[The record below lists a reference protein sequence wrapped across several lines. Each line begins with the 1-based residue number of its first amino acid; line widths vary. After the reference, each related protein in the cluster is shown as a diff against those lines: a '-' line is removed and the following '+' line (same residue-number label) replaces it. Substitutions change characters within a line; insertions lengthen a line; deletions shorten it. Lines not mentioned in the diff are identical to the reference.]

1 MIKQVPSPNSPV
13 LDWEPDF
20 RIELEQF
27 LRAEQF
33 IFHAPMKKHT
43 TFKIGGEA
51 DVLIF
56 PSSTEEVSKIFK
68 LINEFNIPCTILGNG
83 SNVLVRD
90 KGIRGA
96 VIKFTETFFGTM
108 RCEGQRLTACA
119 GASLKDVSYFAADN
133 GLTGMEFAVG
143 IPGSIGGAI
152 FMNAGAY
159 GGEMKNTVASVKA
172 VTRDG
177 NFVEFSGASLHL
189 GYRHSIFQENNCAIC
204 EVELI
209 LQRGNIDE
217 IRYKMTDFTE
227 RRESRQPLD
236 MPSAGSTF
244 KRPKGYFAG
253 TLIDQTG
260 LKGLRVGGAMVSEK
274 HAGFVVNVGDATAQ
288 DVLNLIEEVRQ
299 RVNEAHGV
307 TLSPEV
313 RIIGEE

>member
-1 MIKQVPSPNSPV
+1 MY
-13 LDWEPDF
+13 WEENF
-20 RIELEQF
+20 GNRLSEF
-27 LRAEQF
+27 LRTEQF
-33 IFHAPMKKHT
+33 IFNAPMTEHT
-43 TFKIGGEA
+43 TFKIGGTA

-68 LINEFNIPCTILGNG
+68 LVNEFNLPCTILGNG

-96 VIKFTETFFGTM
+96 VIKFTEKFFGGM
-108 RCEGQRLTACA
+108 HCNGQRLTACA
-119 GASLKDVSYFAADN
+119 GAKLKDVSEFAAKN
-133 GLTGMEFAVG
+133 SLTGMEFAVG

-159 GGEMKNTVASVKA
+159 DGEMKNVIAGVKA
-172 VTRDG
+172 VTRG
-177 NFVEFSGASLHL
+177 GESVEFSGTSLDL
-189 GYRHSIFQENNCAIC
+189 GYRHSIFQENGCAIC

-209 LQRGNIDE
+209 LQRGNVDD
-217 IRYKMTDFTE
+217 IRNKMDDFTQ

-253 TLIDQTG
+253 TLIDKTG

-274 HAGFVVNVGDATAQ
+274 HAGFVVNVGNATAQ
-288 DVLNLIEEVRQ
+288 DVLNLINEVKR
-299 RVNEAHGV
+299 RVNEVHGV